1 MTQQDEDDI
10 TLDDFMRS
18 FARFMTVANE
28 REAAGQDNGNPSVG
42 EVVRD
47 HLGVDPGDVA
57 VVTERVSRLRS
68 VDAAVAVD
76 EVIGRHGGGQLL
88 GVAGGDQRMH
98 HSFSELAQNTWRQFR
113 IGAVDYDRV
122 AVGAQE
128 QRRVVTFG
136 LRLFRYEGLPVAL
149 MQRAPSPRFGEE
161 GVLEVMCAD
170 EEATLRLI
178 EEIRTAMVE
187 HSVLRGKVLTFS
199 ATPFGGNEADGI
211 TFVERH
217 PMSADDVIL
226 PPGVLARIERQVAG
240 VARHRA
246 ALRAA
251 GQHLKRGVLLYGP
264 PGTGKTHTVRYL
276 VGQSPDA
283 TVVLLAG
290 TNLGLVRAAAE
301 VARMLQPAII
311 VLEDC
316 DLIAEERSMH
326 HGPQPLLFE
335 VLDAMDGLSGDC
347 DVAFILTTNRAD
359 LLERALS
366 QRPGRVDLAVEVPLP
381 DRAARVKLFELYCAG
396 LPFGAGTL
404 QSAADKTAGVTA
416 SFVKEA
422 ARRAVLRASEA
433 DRPIR
438 DEDLLAAVSEMTGD
452 TERITRSLLG
462 SGDAAEPD

>member
-1 MTQQDEDDI
+1 MTQQDADDI

-42 EVVRD
+42 EVVRE
-47 HLGVDPGDVA
+47 HLGVDPGDVG
-57 VVTERVSRLRS
+57 VVTERVPRLRT
-68 VDAAVAVD
+68 VDAAVAVE
-76 EVIGRHGGGQLL
+76 EVISRHGGGRLL

-122 AVGAQE
+122 AVGPHE
-128 QRRVVTFG
+128 QRRTVTFG
-136 LRLFRYEGLPVAL
+136 LQLFTYDDLPVAL

-161 GVLEVMCAD
+161 GVIEVMCSD
-170 EEATLRLI
+170 EDATLRLI
-178 EEIRTAMVE
+178 EEIREAMVQ
-187 HSVLRGKVLTFS
+187 HSVLRGQVLTFS
-199 ATPFGGNEADGI
+199 ATAFGGEAADGV

-226 PPGVLARIERQVAG
+226 PPGVLTRIERQVAG
-240 VARHRA
+240 VARHRDN
-246 ALRAA
+246 LRAA

-276 VGQSPDA
+276 INQSPDA

-290 TNLGLVRAAAE
+290 SNLGLVRAAAE

-335 VLDAMDGLSGDC
+335 VLDAMDGLSGDA

-359 LLERALS
+359 LLEQALS
-366 QRPGRVDLAVEVPLP
+366 QRPGRVDLAIEVPLP
-381 DRAARVKLFELYCAG
+381 DRAARLKLFQLYCAS
-396 LPFGAGTL
+396 LPFSASAL
-404 QSAADKTAGVTA
+404 EAAADQTAGVTA

-433 DRPIR
+433 DHPVQ
-438 DEDLLAAVSEMTGD
+438 DEDLVAAVSEMTSD
-452 TERITRSLLG
+452 SERITRSLLG
-462 SGDAAEPD
+462 SGVAGATE